1 MEYLNHDELMKK
13 IQDPQYVNSIGHFIT
28 SLMKDRENVQKD
40 VSDIP
45 GYMKS
50 DYFEAK
56 RIDFVNKSKTE
67 STKL

>member
-45 GYMKS
+45 GYMK
-50 DYFEAK
+50 
-56 RIDFVNKSKTE
+56 
-67 STKL
+67 